1 MHKGSKVIII
11 FVDVGTMKI
20 NIIVVEMLN
29 KKDKG

>member
-20 NIIVVEMLN
+20 SIKVMEML
-29 KKDKG
+29 KKR